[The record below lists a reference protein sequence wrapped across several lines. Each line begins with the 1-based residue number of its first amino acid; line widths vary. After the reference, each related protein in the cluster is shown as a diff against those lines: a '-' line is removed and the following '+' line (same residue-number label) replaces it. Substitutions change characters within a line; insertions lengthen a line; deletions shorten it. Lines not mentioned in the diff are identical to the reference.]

1 MAGDP
6 ARRPAA
12 GCAVVA
18 GGLCVAAI
26 ALPALRRLTDN
37 IVYFRTVSE
46 AVRER
51 DEDGEDAGAHG
62 GHGRGRLAAWPSA
75 DGVAFVVTEGDERCQ
90 GVPPGRPARA
100 VRRRRAGGVRGP
112 LGRRRVPLRPD
123 HDQARLEYKP
133 PRRDSPRVLRAALG
147 FAGVA
152 LGFSAAVT
160 ACGPGHRAAPR
171 DDARLLARAAVAL
184 LVLAGA
190 VSAAGAMEWALLT
203 HDFSIRYVVENH
215 APRDAVAVHGGVA
228 VGRAG
233 RLDPAV
239 GPRARRLPDRRDP
252 AVPGPGRRPAGGLG
266 HPHRAWWWPLSSS
279 ASCWARPTPSRR
291 SRAAIPL
298 DGRGPNPLLQNHPLM
313 AIHPPMLYLG
323 YVGFTI
329 PFSFAVAALV
339 TGRVGE
345 GWLVETRRATLVA
358 WGFLSAG
365 IVLGAWWSYEVLGW
379 GGYWA
384 WDPVENASFIPW
396 LTATAYLHSV
406 VVQERRGMLRVWNL
420 SLILATFCL
429 TILGTFLTRS
439 GVIDSVHSFTQSA
452 IGPLLLGFLGVAAAT
467 GVGLIAWR
475 GDRLRTPG
483 RIDSPV
489 SREGAFLANNLLFAG
504 FAFVVLLG
512 TVFPLLAEALQQR
525 QLSVGEPYFDQMT
538 LPIGLALLFLMAV
551 APALPWRAAS
561 GEVLRGRLAGPAWA
575 GALTMAAA
583 AATGARGVAQLVAFG
598 LGAFAVAGIVRQYRL
613 GVVAR
618 RRSSGEGWPAALRST
633 VAGNRRL
640 YGGLVVHSGI
650 VVIAVALAAS
660 SGYSTKR
667 EFQMRPGERV
677 AMAGHRFTYLGSE
690 ETETGQKRTLTARV
704 RVDRGG
710 KSLGVYEPALSIFP
724 NMAQAIGTPSVRT
737 SLLRDVYLTLV
748 SSPDADGQVKLG
760 VQVNPLVVW
769 LWIGGG
775 IVVAGTT
782 IAVWP
787 ARRSRRGAVPASTS
801 PDPVPPEEQPAEEIV
816 GSRP

>member
-1 MAGDP
+1 
-6 ARRPAA
+6 
-12 GCAVVA
+12 V
-18 GGLCVAAI
+18 
-26 ALPALRRLTDN
+26 
-37 IVYFRTVSE
+37 
-46 AVRER
+46 
-51 DEDGEDAGAHG
+51 
-62 GHGRGRLAAWPSA
+62 
-75 DGVAFVVTEGDERCQ
+75 
-90 GVPPGRPARA
+90 
-100 VRRRRAGGVRGP
+100 
-112 LGRRRVPLRPD
+112 
-123 HDQARLEYKP
+123 
-133 PRRDSPRVLRAALG
+133 RAALG
-147 FAGVA
+147 FAGIA
-152 LGFSAAVT
+152 LGFSAAVIGVAVLGT
-160 ACGPGHRAAPR
+160 GLRRH
-171 DDARLLARAAVAL
+171 DQRLLESGRRFAL

-190 VSAAGAMEWALLT
+190 VVAAGAMEWALLT
-203 HDFSIRYVVENH
+203 HDFSIRYVAENH
-215 APRDAVAVHGGVA
+215 SRSTPLLYTVASLWGALEGSILLWALVLSGYLTV
-228 VGRAG
+228 VT
-233 RLDPAV
+233 
-239 GPRARRLPDRRDP
+239 RRF
-252 AVPGPGRRPAGGLG
+252 
-266 HPHRAWWWPLSSS
+266 
-279 ASCWARPTPSRR
+279 R
-291 SRAAIPL
+291 SRAADPLVAWATLTALVVAAFFFGLMLGPANPFKTLSGAIPL

-345 GWLVETRRATLVA
+345 GWLLETRRATLVA

-420 SLILATFCL
+420 SLIMATFCL

-439 GVIDSVHSFTQSA
+439 GVINSVHSFTQSA

-525 QLSVGEPYFDQMT
+525 QLSVGEPYFDRMT

-561 GEVLRGRLAGPAWA
+561 GEVLRGRLARPAWA
-575 GALTMAAA
+575 GALTMAVAA
-583 AATGARGVAQLVAFG
+583 ALGARGVAQLVAFG

-613 GVVAR
+613 GVAAR
-618 RRSSGEGWPAALRST
+618 RRSTGEAWPAALRST

-640 YGGLVVHSGI
+640 YGGLVVHAGV

-667 EFQMRPGERV
+667 EFRMRQGERV

-690 ETETGQKRTLTARV
+690 QTETGQKRTLTARV

-710 KSLGVYEPALSIFP
+710 EQLGVYEPALSIFP
-724 NMAQAIGTPSVRT
+724 NATQAIGTPSVRT
-737 SLLRDVYLTLV
+737 GVLRDVYLTLV
-748 SSPDADGQVKLG
+748 SSPDQDGRVTLG
-760 VQVNPLVVW
+760 VQVNPLVLW

-775 IVVAGTT
+775 IVVAGTV
-782 IAVWP
+782 IAIWP
-787 ARRSRRGAVPASTS
+787 ARRSRRGALSAPTV
-801 PDPVPPEEQPAEEIV
+801 PDPARPEEHPAEQTV